1 MNTFDWLSALDI
13 QDPDGTDLVEV
24 SFKNGSRKDFFHN
37 PPFARA
43 NTGDMVLVECEGGG
57 YDIGRVSL
65 SGELVKM
72 QLKKKGVRENTVFA
86 DIIRK
91 ANERDLDR
99 LQEARELEKPTMI
112 QARVIARALDVD
124 MKVGDVEYQADKR
137 KATFF
142 YTADGRVDFRE
153 LIRQYAKDFKVKI
166 EMRQIGA
173 RQESS
178 RIGGL
183 GTCGRELCCSTW
195 LSDFRSVS
203 TTAARYQNLA
213 INQSKLSGQCGRLKC
228 CLNYELDAYAEA
240 LETFPTG
247 VDRLETAEGNI
258 VLMKTDIFKGLMF
271 YAYEKNRGQ
280 FYAIRKEK
288 VKEIKEMNKKG
299 QKPADLASLQ
309 VAIERF
315 VGVEGENDID
325 ENVGFEENLTGII
338 ELPMDAKKKKKRGND
353 SRESNRGGENPFKD
367 DRRNDRKPE
376 NRNNTREKE
385 ARPPR
390 EARSKD
396 EPNQGNNTR
405 PAREPRNNDNPRPPR
420 EPREGQAPR
429 NNSEAGN
436 PKQRDNNNPRPPRE
450 PQPPRDNTNNNRPP
464 REPRNANEPR
474 EPRPPREPQTPRP
487 PREPREPQAPRENV
501 NNNRP
506 PREPQAPRE
515 NNNQNRPPR
524 EPRPV
529 NTNEPREP
537 RNDNNKNNN
546 QNRPPRE
553 PRHNNNPRPPREPNT
568 DNVKKEKVNR
578 PFENLTRDTNKKDS
592 DKGE

>member
-1 MNTFDWLSALDI
+1 MKCAGCTSCSTGTKSTDVVSGCGSNGCASGGCNRMNTFDWLAALDI

-43 NTGDMVLVECEGGG
+43 NTGDMVLVECDGGG

-72 QLKKKGVRENTVFA
+72 QLKKKGVRDNTVFA

-142 YTADGRVDFRE
+142 YTADGRIDFRE

-288 VKEIKEMNKKG
+288 VKEVKEMNKKG
-299 QKPADLASLQ
+299 QKPTDLASLQ
-309 VAIERF
+309 VTIERF
-315 VGVEGENDID
+315 AGVEGESDMD

-353 SRESNRGGENPFKD
+353 PRDGGRGGENPFREE
-367 DRRNDRKPE
+367 RRNDRKPD
-376 NRNNTREKE
+376 
-385 ARPPR
+385 
-390 EARSKD
+390 ARSS
-396 EPNQGNNTR
+396 NNRTQD
-405 PAREPRNNDNPRPPR
+405 A
-420 EPREGQAPR
+420 
-429 NNSEAGN
+429 
-436 PKQRDNNNPRPPRE
+436 
-450 PQPPRDNTNNNRPP
+450 RPP
-464 REPRNANEPR
+464 REPRNPNEPR
-474 EPRPPREPQTPRP
+474 E
-487 PREPREPQAPRENV
+487 
-501 NNNRP
+501 NNNARP

-515 NNNQNRPPR
+515 PRENNNARPPR
-524 EPRPV
+524 EPR
-529 NTNEPREP
+529 
-537 RNDNNKNNN
+537 
-546 QNRPPRE
+546 
-553 PRHNNNPRPPREPNT
+553 NPN
-568 DNVKKEKVNR
+568 
-578 PFENLTRDTNKKDS
+578 
-592 DKGE
+592 